1 LILEELHDKIDTILR
16 NEKIILDYIN
26 KQKGEVNEKKKV

>member
-1 LILEELHDKIDTILR
+1 LEELHDKIDTILR